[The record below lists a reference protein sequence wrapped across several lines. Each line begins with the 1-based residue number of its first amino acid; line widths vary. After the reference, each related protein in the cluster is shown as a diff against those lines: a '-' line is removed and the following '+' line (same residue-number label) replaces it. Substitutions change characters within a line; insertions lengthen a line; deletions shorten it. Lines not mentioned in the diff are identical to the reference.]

1 MTFHLQIVTPDG
13 LAYEGEADKISVRT
27 QDGIIGILPRHID
40 YVAPLGMGEAVITV
54 DGHDRR
60 AACIGGMVAVQG
72 GKVRLV
78 ATTFEWAE
86 TIDLERA
93 RAAEQKARALLEQN
107 NLSQRDLKLAE
118 ARLHRALVR
127 QAVGK
132 ADRQL
137 TPRG

>member
-1 MTFHLQIVTPDG
+1 MTFHLQVVTPDG
-13 LAYEGEADKISVRT
+13 LAFEGEAEKLSVRT
-27 QDGIIGILPRHID
+27 QEGIIGILPRHID
-40 YVAPLGMGEAVITV
+40 YVAPLGMGEAVITEPE
-54 DGHDRR
+54 GKTHR

-86 TIDLERA
+86 NIDLERA
-93 RAAEQKARALLEQN
+93 KEAEERARALMAKDGI
-107 NLSQRDLKLAE
+107 SQRDLKLAE

-132 ADRQL
+132 
-137 TPRG
+137 GH

>member
-13 LAYEGEADKISVRT
+13 LIYEGEADKISVRT

-54 DGHDRR
+54 EGKDRR
-60 AACIGGMVAVQG
+60 AACIGGMVAVQQG
-72 GKVRLV
+72 QVRLV

-86 TIDLERA
+86 DIDLDRAREAEARA
-93 RAAEQKARALLEQN
+93 RAVMARE
-107 NLSQRDLKLAE
+107 NLNERDLKLAE
-118 ARLHRALVR
+118 ARLSRALVR

-132 ADRQL
+132 
-137 TPRG
+137 GK